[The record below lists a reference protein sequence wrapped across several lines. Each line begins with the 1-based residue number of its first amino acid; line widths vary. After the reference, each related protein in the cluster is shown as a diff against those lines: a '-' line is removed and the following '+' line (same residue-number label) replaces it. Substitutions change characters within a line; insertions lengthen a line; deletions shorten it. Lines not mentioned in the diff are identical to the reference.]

1 MDKNMLMARVAA
13 ILTTLDEVGG
23 TPESNLYLLCDT
35 NMDDYQVLR
44 RILIDAKWVKISSNY
59 VTLTEA
65 GKTTAQRINKA
76 IGC

>member
-23 TPESNLYLLCDT
+23 TPESNLYLLCGT

-44 RILIDAKWVKISSNY
+44 RILIDAKWVKISNNY
-59 VTLTEA
+59 VTLTET